1 MRRPKI
7 ARRYAK
13 AFFEFSQELDKVEE
27 ISTDVRFI
35 CETFEENKELRY
47 TITSPI
53 VHIDKKNAVLIALFE
68 NRVEP
73 VTLQYLQLVL
83 KKRREIHLDLMCNE
97 FEKLYKEHK
106 NIVTLFINSV
116 EPLGKDL
123 LEVITR
129 KVKSYIAAT
138 ELEVIER
145 INPQLVGGISLQFN
159 DYFVDASVKGSI
171 AKLRKELVDKS
182 YQVSF

>member
-13 AFFEFSQELDKVEE
+13 AFFEFSQELEKVEE
-27 ISTDVRFI
+27 VSKDVQFI
-35 CETFEENKELRY
+35 ADTFQQSKELHFA
-47 TITSPI
+47 ITSPI
-53 VHIDKKNAVLIALFE
+53 VHIDKKNAIFKALFE
-68 NRVEP
+68 DKVEP
-73 VTLQYLQLVL
+73 ITLQYLQLVL
-83 KKRREIHLDLMCNE
+83 KKRREIHLDLMCYE
-97 FEKLYKEHK
+97 FEKLYKAHK

-116 EPLGKDL
+116 EPLSKDAIRTIA
-123 LEVITR
+123 EKI
-129 KVKSYIAAT
+129 KAYIGA

-145 INPQLVGGISLQFN
+145 IKPQLVGGISLQFN

-171 AKLRKELVDKS
+171 NKLRRELVDKS

>member
-13 AFFEFSQELDKVEE
+13 AFFEFSQELGKVEE
-27 ISTDVRFI
+27 ISNDMHLI
-35 CETFEENKELRY
+35 CSTFQENKELRF

-53 VHIDKKNAVLIALFE
+53 VPADKKRAVLNALFE
-68 NRVEP
+68 NKVAS
-73 VTLQYLQLVL
+73 VTLQYIQLVL
-83 KKRREIHLDLMCNE
+83 KKRREIHLDLMCSE

-106 NIVTLFINSV
+106 NIVTLFVNSV
-116 EPLGKDL
+116 KPLEKEAL
-123 LEVITR
+123 QEITD
-129 KVKSYIAAT
+129 KIKSYIGA

-145 INPQLVGGISLQFN
+145 VKPQLIGGISLQFN
-159 DYFVDASVKGSI
+159 DYFVDASIKGTI
-171 AKLRKELVDKS
+171 NKLRKELVDES

>member
-13 AFFEFSQELDKVEE
+13 AFFEFSQELGKVEE
-27 ISTDVRFI
+27 ISKDVRFM
-35 CETFEENKELRY
+35 CDTFQQSKELQF
-47 TITSPI
+47 TIASPI
-53 VHIDKKNAVLIALFE
+53 VHVDKKGAVLKALFE
-68 NRVEP
+68 DKVNS

-83 KKRREIHLDLMCNE
+83 KKRREIHLDLMCYE

-106 NIVTLFINSV
+106 NIVTLFVNSV
-116 EPLGKDL
+116 EPLEKTVL
-123 LEVITR
+123 QAIAE
-129 KVKSYIAAT
+129 KVKAYIGA

-145 INPQLVGGISLQFN
+145 IKPQLIGGVSLQFN

-171 AKLRKELVDKS
+171 NRLRKELVDKT
-182 YQVSF
+182 YQVNF